1 MSNNAVLETPISNRL
16 GRVAAKKRVGEIQ
29 PSPPPEHRARLNLAA
44 VGCGQIFQSLHAPA
58 LANQNNVA
66 VHWLIDKNPGNLK
79 IVKKLYREA
88 KSGSQID
95 DITDIDA
102 AIIATPNGFHYEHVR
117 YALEHGW
124 HVLVEKPLATKI
136 GDAEELVAIAE
147 EKNLTLCVNLNRRFL
162 PTVSAL
168 KALIQ
173 SREFGSVKKIELVDG
188 SRCTGLAD
196 SAVTYHSSLELAG
209 GGVLLGTGS
218 HMIDLVDYLI
228 CIRSIGKVNYADD
241 GFTNLEAECKF
252 SFDGRTD
259 DGPVE
264 VAGFMS
270 YISRSTQRITV
281 HFDRAVVTAYLNGVN
296 GLQVT
301 GWNSSKTGLSI
312 PVKADANFVGRSF
325 AASIT
330 EFITSCRNRNYIP
343 LNSASTCISSLRI
356 IEQCYAQRTMLPTP
370 WNETFNV
377 NYLLSKR
384 ATKTKQCVGIIGAG
398 GFLGSRLFERLM
410 QSDSYYPRAI
420 THSSVGSL
428 SMLRYTD
435 AVHTG
440 DASDETFLKQALS
453 GCEFV
458 VNCAIN
464 TRGLRPFAIKATR
477 KIAATA
483 AKVAADIGIKRL
495 IHISTIAVHGVFLGR
510 KPDRLQP
517 DPNKSTY
524 SLAKY
529 YSELDVLKQ
538 CRHSGLPS
546 VILRMG
552 HIYGPY
558 SAGWS
563 AGQRDLVRSGNLIS
577 VENWQNPSNTVFVDN
592 AVDAIAAAMECPTPT
607 GQIYYV
613 TDWPNKSW
621 RQFYEP
627 LFDLEGKDIE
637 DVRNIDF
644 VDFEKCLRGNRKNI
658 FYQMLDFSA
667 ELLKPSFSKQ
677 HIKML
682 KAKRKFQRLFDLIE
696 TVLPTGLIER
706 IKSSLGKSP
715 VVSGQTS
722 IDDLI
727 FDMVCCYASSIEL
740 PIEKTIKQLGYQP
753 GVDPD
758 KAAELTTD
766 WLKYIE

>member
-1 MSNNAVLETPISNRL
+1 MALETLVSNRL
-16 GRVAAKKRVGEIQ
+16 DRVAAEKRAGETQ
-29 PSPPPEHRARLNLAA
+29 PSPPSEHRARLNLAV

-58 LANQNNVA
+58 LANQSNVA

-79 IVKKLYREA
+79 TVKKLYREA
-88 KSGSQID
+88 KSSSQID
-95 DITDIDA
+95 DIADIDA

-117 YALEHGW
+117 FALEHGW
-124 HVLVEKPLATKI
+124 HVLVEKPLATKSE
-136 GDAEELVAIAE
+136 DAEQLVAIAE

-173 SREFGSVKKIELVDG
+173 SREFGSVKKIKVVDG
-188 SRCTGLAD
+188 GRCTGLAD

-218 HMIDLVDYLI
+218 HMIDLADYLI

-252 SFDGRTD
+252 SFEGQTD

-264 VAGFMS
+264 VTGFLS
-270 YISRSTQRITV
+270 YISQSTQRVTV
-281 HFDRAVVTAYLNGVN
+281 HFDRAVVTAYLNDVN

-301 GWNSSKTGLSI
+301 GWDGSQIALSI
-312 PVKADANFVGRSF
+312 PVKADTNFVGRSF
-325 AASIT
+325 AASVT
-330 EFITSCRNRNYIP
+330 EFMTSCRNRNYIP
-343 LNSASTCISSLRI
+343 LNSAFTCISSLRI
-356 IEQCYAQRTMLPTP
+356 IEQCYAQRTLLPTP
-370 WNETFNV
+370 WNETFNA
-377 NYLLSKR
+377 NYLLSER

-420 THSSVGSL
+420 THSSTGSL

-440 DASDETFLKQALS
+440 DASDETFLKQTLS
-453 GCEFV
+453 GCDFV

-464 TRGLRPFAIKATR
+464 TRGLRRFAIKATR
-477 KIAATA
+477 EIAATA
-483 AKVAADIGIKRL
+483 AKVAADIGAKRL

-510 KPDRLQP
+510 KTDQLQP
-517 DPNKSTY
+517 DPKKSTY

-529 YSELDVLKQ
+529 YSELDVLKR
-538 CRHSGLPS
+538 CRHSRLQT

-563 AGQRDLVRSGNLIS
+563 AGQRDLVRFGNLVS

-592 AVDAIAAAMECPTPT
+592 AVDAIVAAMECPIAT
-607 GQIYYV
+607 GQIHYI

-627 LFDLEGKDIE
+627 LFELEGKSIE

-644 VDFEKCLRGNRKNI
+644 VDFEKCLKGNRKNI
-658 FYQMLDFSA
+658 FCQMLDLSA

-677 HIKML
+677 HIRML
-682 KAKRKFQRLFDLIE
+682 KASRKFQRLFDLIE
-696 TVLPTGLIER
+696 TVLPTGLIEK

-715 VVSGQTS
+715 VDSGHMS
-722 IDDLI
+722 IDDSI
-727 FDMVCCYASSIEL
+727 FDLVCCYASSIEL
-740 PIEKTIKQLGYQP
+740 PIEESIRQLGYQP
-753 GVDPD
+753 SVDLD